1 MRACGWLVGSLTE
14 LLRSCVDQQQLDSP
28 STEKCCGVG
37 VYNCSFL
44 KVART
49 GDPSTTE
56 GTIVEEVDRFCRLCE
71 GGGNRNVEK

>member
-1 MRACGWLVGSLTE
+1 MGGLWG
-14 LLRSCVDQQQLDSP
+14 LRPNCFAAESTYSGLDSP
-28 STEKCCGVG
+28 STQECCGVDMHL
-37 VYNCSFL
+37 CTLL

-71 GGGNRNVEK
+71 GGG